1 MRPPEPGRRN
11 KYCEYVF
18 TLHRKLHRRRMKYNL
33 FKMLAFLNIHLC
45 ELSSNFILA
54 PEVSDTGKL
63 HIHAIVQIDEDTAR
77 FKIFKRKYQEI
88 FGLMLD
94 SIPIKEKGRISQ
106 IKTYV
111 TNDNFLSR
119 FIYIRKDSNETI
131 NRIFEIQVPDHF
143 KLLNQDTLGKFLLF
157 YIKSKRRQSQLKKN
171 LLKYPQIH
179 NTVAISE
186 KYGALHNFLHPCVS
200 YIDRESEGGERRSV
214 NVST

>member
-54 PEVSDTGKL
+54 PEVSDTGNFIFMQLFKL
-63 HIHAIVQIDEDTAR
+63 MRIQLD

-143 KLLNQDTLGKFLLF
+143 KLLNQDTLGKFLLS
-157 YIKSKRRQSQLKKN
+157 ISSQN
-171 LLKYPQIH
+171 
-179 NTVAISE
+179 
-186 KYGALHNFLHPCVS
+186 
-200 YIDRESEGGERRSV
+200 EGHR
-214 NVST
+214 N

>member
-119 FIYIRKDSNETI
+119 FI
-131 NRIFEIQVPDHF
+131 
-143 KLLNQDTLGKFLLF
+143 
-157 YIKSKRRQSQLKKN
+157 
-171 LLKYPQIH
+171 
-179 NTVAISE
+179 
-186 KYGALHNFLHPCVS
+186 
-200 YIDRESEGGERRSV
+200 
-214 NVST
+214 